1 LQRLHQF
8 SGNRFDKY
16 ELKYKNVMTIYIYY
30 AIHNKNLAYAVG
42 GMPAMGPAG
51 TSTHPAAV

>member
-1 LQRLHQF
+1 LHQF